1 MARKTLIAFA
11 LTLAATANAAPLP
24 LADDIPAGKDG
35 VMTYIGKESK
45 TTAPLALTLD
55 PEGGETVA
63 IIPQGG
69 EVTVLLH
76 DGKGHTLVA
85 NHFHLTGWA
94 QPASSAENNDDFP
107 ALEKS
112 KIQDKDD
119 RLMYIYLRYLPALG
133 KATQG
138 EYYLGDDGTPR
149 QPPPPASKPGEPSPF
164 YIYYDHLLETA
175 LKAGGNT
182 FHVDCQKYT
191 YDGLVPYCDFLPGG
205 SQHKNAASLTGRDFY
220 IPGNGYVYTNFD
232 DSGSSHYNK
241 RQKWELD
248 GKDFKEIKQP
258 YYFLGIHSAYEG
270 MQSTADGLDKKA
282 TLTLTDASDKQ
293 VATLKAGDKITVVL
307 ADARYDCPADARIG
321 SEDYPIC
328 QKARVL
334 VKTADGTLG
343 WLIVDFGGD
352 DHPSI
357 DGLHPLAG

>member
-1 MARKTLIAFA
+1 MARKTLIVLA

-24 LADDIPAGKDG
+24 LANDIPAGKDG

-63 IIPQGG
+63 TIPQGG
-69 EVTVLLH
+69 KATVLLH

-85 NHFHLTGWA
+85 NHFGLTGWA

-112 KIQDKDD
+112 E
-119 RLMYIYLRYLPALG
+119 LREKGSDPIFSLHYLPALG
-133 KATQG
+133 KTMH
-138 EYYLGDDGTPR
+138 GTYNKNDEGQLVPYD
-149 QPPPPASKPGEPSPF
+149 PKAENSDLT
-164 YIYYDHLLETA
+164 YDHLLDTA
-175 LKAGGNT
+175 LKAGGET
-182 FHVDCQKYT
+182 YHVYCSTGMSDDY
-191 YDGLVPYCDFLPGG
+191 GCDFLSEG
-205 SQHKNAASLTGRDFY
+205 SNLDNIVGIAGQDFY
-220 IPGNGYVYTNFD
+220 IPGNGYVYTDFD
-232 DSGSSHYNK
+232 DSGSSHYRK

-258 YYFLGIHSAYEG
+258 YHYLGINRAYEG
-270 MQSTADGLDKKA
+270 MNQSTADGLDKKA
-282 TLTLTDASDKQ
+282 TLTLTDASGQK

-307 ADARYDCPADARIG
+307 ADARYDCPANALIG
-321 SEDYPIC
+321 EKNDPIC
-328 QKARVL
+328 NETRLL

-343 WLIVDFGGD
+343 WLIVDFDGD
-352 DHPSI
+352 NHPSI